1 MKNFKLIILIL
12 VIAVFVMFVVQNFT
26 TVSINLYKWSITLP
40 LAFILTGI
48 YVLGMFTG
56 GLLTSWLKKLTNTSG
71 LKK

>member
-1 MKNFKLIILIL
+1 MKNLKLVVLIL

-26 TVSINLYKWSITLP
+26 TVSIVFYKWSITLP

-56 GLLTSWLKKLTNTSG
+56 GLLSSVS
-71 LKK
+71 